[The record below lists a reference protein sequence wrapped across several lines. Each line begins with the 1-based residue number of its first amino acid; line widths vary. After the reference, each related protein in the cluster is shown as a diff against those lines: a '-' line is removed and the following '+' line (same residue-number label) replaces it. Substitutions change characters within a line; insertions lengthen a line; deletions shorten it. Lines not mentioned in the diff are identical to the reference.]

1 MMAMFMFALHC
12 PKKKNTT
19 WIWLSENF
27 VISDFRI
34 FMGWVNGGN
43 ITKRKEKSVSVSSQ
57 HDIACIG
64 FGVRRY

>member
-1 MMAMFMFALHC
+1 MFMFALHC

-43 ITKRKEKSVSVSSQ
+43 ITKRKKKTVSVSRERG
-57 HDIACIG
+57 IAYIG
-64 FGVRRY
+64 FGAPGY